1 MSSSTRRLTAGP
13 MVAFGVGQLAEGI
26 KNSAFNTFV
35 LFFYQQVIGVPG
47 TLTGLALGIALC
59 FDAIT
64 DPLAGALS
72 DKTRTRWGRRH
83 PFLLAA
89 ALPLAFAF
97 YFLFNPPDGLSSFGY
112 FVWLTVF
119 AILVRGAL
127 TFYYVPHLALGAEMA
142 RDYSQRST
150 LFAVSQLFGSV
161 GGALTGFVA
170 YRFFFPTTPEFNPGL
185 LNPEGYVGFGVTF
198 GIAMTL
204 AILACFVGTFREI
217 PYLQQPLQ
225 VKRFQMLGLF
235 RELRDVFHNPSFR
248 ALFFGMLFS
257 TLVLSIEGVF
267 SPYMGV
273 HFWGFTTEQLSL
285 IPLVALVGL
294 LCSVAVMPVA
304 TRLLDKK
311 GAVIYPAAVV
321 IVTTNV
327 LVVLR
332 LLDVPWFPGNDS
344 PLILPLVMTTT
355 FVSALLA
362 PVVFA
367 TINSMFADIA
377 DEHEVETGERREG
390 VIFSARSFVIKTTG
404 AVGVFIGGLLLDFI
418 AFPRGAAAGTVPAD
432 TVWNLGLLQGPA
444 TSIFTMLGLLLYL
457 GYKLDR
463 KRHAEIMLELA
474 RRRNAAAES
483 AQASAPESAHGG

>member
-1 MSSSTRRLTAGP
+1 MADSVRRLGWGP
-13 MVAFGVGQLAEGI
+13 MVAFGVGQAAEGI

-47 TLTGLALGIALC
+47 SLTGLALGIALC
-59 FDAIT
+59 FDAVT

-83 PFLLAA
+83 PWLLAA
-89 ALPLAFAF
+89 AVPLAVAF
-97 YFLFNPPDGLSSFGY
+97 YFLFNPPADLSEFGY

-119 AILVRGAL
+119 AVLVRGAL

-142 RDYSQRST
+142 RDYGQRST
-150 LFAVSQLFGSV
+150 LYAFSQFFGSV
-161 GGALTGFVA
+161 GGAFTGFFA

-217 PYLQQPLQ
+217 PHLQQPVGIQ
-225 VKRFQMLGLF
+225 QRFRMLDMF
-235 RELRDVFHNPSFR
+235 RELGEVFRNRSFR

-267 SPYMGV
+267 TPYMGV

-285 IPLVALVGL
+285 IPLVSLLGL
-294 LCSVAVMPVA
+294 LCSVVVMPVA
-304 TRLLDKK
+304 TRLFDKK
-311 GAVIYPAAVV
+311 GAVIYPAIVV
-321 IVTTNV
+321 IVNTNI

-332 LLDVPWFPGNDS
+332 LLEVPWFPDNES
-344 PLILPLVMTTT
+344 PLMLPLVMATS
-355 FVSALLA
+355 FVTALLA

-377 DEHEVETGERREG
+377 DEHELESGHRREG

-404 AVGVFIGGLLLDFI
+404 AAGVFIGGLLLDLI
-418 AFPRGAAAGTVPAD
+418 AFPRGAAAGTVPGD
-432 TVWNLGLLQGPA
+432 TVWYLGLLQGPA
-444 TSIFTMLGLLLYL
+444 TSIFTMLGLLLYI

-463 KRHAEIMLELA
+463 RRHAEIMTELN
-474 RRRNAAAES
+474 RRRAAA
-483 AQASAPESAHGG
+483 ADAVVDRAA